1 MDGKGTYR
9 TEQHT
14 VYVKVVKM
22 ETFTLH
28 IFYHNIK
35 DLEENAPSTEMK
47 YFQRPGG
54 WPRMQIKMCV
64 TVRKGTSQSPRGLSP
79 SQFRT
84 LHCEVKDVLAII
96 FKCAGDFLRYFPV
109 EQRQSRETIAQPWYF
124 LIYLNIS
131 QTWTC
136 LSQFLS
142 LERLVSQEHNAP
154 FWLIKFVLI
163 LVAGKWDLCSC

>member
-35 DLEENAPSTEMK
+35 DLKENAPSTEMK
-47 YFQRPGG
+47 SFQRPSG

-64 TVRKGTSQSPRGLSP
+64 TVRKGTSQSPCGLSP

-96 FKCAGDFLRYFPV
+96 FKCAGDILRYFPV
-109 EQRQSRETIAQPWYF
+109 EQRQSRETIAQP
-124 LIYLNIS
+124 
-131 QTWTC
+131 
-136 LSQFLS
+136 
-142 LERLVSQEHNAP
+142 
-154 FWLIKFVLI
+154 
-163 LVAGKWDLCSC
+163 